1 MHCTSYQ
8 PISVANLGWS
18 VNDVKP
24 WYHRVYKICV
34 FPRQPF
40 TPWVRQWKR
49 PFCAWV
55 LPKITYNEI
64 TRQFIYCHYLLT
76 SWCRF
81 QWRRSAAARLLG
93 LWVRIPQGAWMSV
106 VILCVIRWKSLRRA
120 DPSSRGVLPTV
131 MRRCM
136 LSRNFVNEEA
146 LAHWELGSQKPT
158 NKQTSWRIPARKF
171 FWPGAGA
178 VKRNIR
184 YPQVDM
190 NPNPLCHGSGG

>member
-131 MRRCM
+131 MRRWVW
-136 LSRNFVNEEA
+136 SRNLVNEES
-146 LAHWELGSQKPT
+146 LAHWGPMRQRK
-158 NKQTSWRIPARKF
+158 NVVMKQFVP
-171 FWPGAGA
+171 
-178 VKRNIR
+178 NISKKYNVAQR
-184 YPQVDM
+184 HVITVSIWDEITPK
-190 NPNPLCHGSGG
+190 C